1 MTEPNKNRLKYDGDK
16 YKHPIKPIPTDPEGR
31 KYYPYIPSP
40 DLCEAINLAI
50 ALNRP
55 LLLEGEPGCGKTMLA
70 DAIAYEFT
78 HKYKD
83 RLQGKKKWWPYYIWN
98 VKSTERARNGLYTFD
113 AVARLR
119 DAQLAGAMSYLP
131 DAEKTEVI
139 KRLNDK
145 TEYIEFGAFGKA
157 LTDEMPPGVRPIL
170 LIDEIDKADPDF
182 ANDLLLEIG
191 RNQFEITEIKASED
205 TSTDK
210 NTKVKI
216 KDRYFSRE
224 DSGNEPIVIITSN
237 KERPLPEA
245 FLRRCLYYHVG
256 FPDDEYLTKIVRS
269 HLGEKAEYTDLIN
282 AAIEKM
288 KEARNTLGEQPGSK
302 LPGTSEVLDLLKALI
317 DRPQSKGLAALKDLA
332 LELPLLGIVLKS
344 QADQRFYQEELGI
357 TDDILKAHLKAKEEQ
372 RFDRADSGVADVD
385 R

>member
-1 MTEPNKNRLKYDGDK
+1 MTEQNKDRLKYDGDK
-16 YKHPIKPIPTDPEGR
+16 YKHPIEPIPTDPEGR

-40 DLCEAINLAI
+40 DLREAINLAI
-50 ALNRP
+50 ALKRP

-83 RLQGKKKWWPYYIWN
+83 RLQGKKDWWPYYIWN
-98 VKSTERARNGLYTFD
+98 VKSIERAQNGFYTFD

-119 DAQLAGAMSYLP
+119 DAQLAGAMNYLP
-131 DAEKTEVI
+131 DAERIEVI

-145 TEYIEFGAFGKA
+145 IAYRKFGTFGKA

-182 ANDLLLEIG
+182 ANDLLMELD
-191 RNQFEITEIKASED
+191 RNRFDIPETGE
-205 TSTDK
+205 T
-210 NTKVKI
+210 
-216 KDRYFSRE
+216 YSRE
-224 DSGNEPIVIITSN
+224 GSENQPIVIITSN
-237 KERPLPEA
+237 RERPLPEA

-256 FPDDEYLTKIVRS
+256 FPDDKYLTDIVRS
-269 HLGEKAEYTDLIN
+269 HLGEKAEYADLIGE
-282 AAIEKM
+282 AIEKM
-288 KEARNTLGEQPGSK
+288 KEARNILGEQPGSK

-357 TDDILKAHLKAKEEQ
+357 TDEILKAHSRAKEEQ
-372 RFDRADSGVADVD
+372 RFEREESGVADVD